1 MVTVSY
7 YRVSVPLPTDATLD
21 LDTIMGRVEYY
32 NSSRRLLIF
41 DTYSEDKHLQ
51 FIFYFR
57 EERAEDNFID
67 ELMEI
72 SNMFESDVKMTPLKP
87 SELSIQQLQKIRM
100 AKRIIEPWLSC
111 SSNSIP
117 RWCLHTKDEVLSLL
131 SEIIGFTEFKE
142 FVGSLEVYLNNTHS
156 IGNKGNYNIVFVNNC
171 GIDEEPFINY
181 IFDLYAAHN
190 IILDNV
196 ILQGDFDD
204 AFRDTRN
211 TVCMYQIREQW
222 CMGENGSLLHATS
235 YEQGFQRLAKRN
247 TIYVTAMDKAQYRK
261 AIKDS
266 SFKKLFP
273 HHVELNEPSSKEKL
287 EILKNEAAEY
297 GFAIDTDQFA
307 ASKLIQQPIEEIKAQ
322 VTTAVSKRLC
332 RNAEVCLQ
340 LYLDD
345 FEEAVCAQDKTAVEE
360 LADLI
365 GLDEVKG
372 YIQQILTLLERR
384 GKNAVPCLHMVFRG
398 NPGTGKTTVARL
410 IGKAFCEIGIL
421 SRSDRFI
428 ETDREGL
435 VGAFVGHT
443 AIKTSDMVR
452 DALGGILFIDEAYAL
467 ASEDGYGA
475 EAISTLVKRM
485 EDYRKEFVCIMAGYT
500 DEMNRLLDINPGLRD
515 RVQFY
520 IDFPD
525 YTAGEL
531 MRIWN
536 GFCVSDGYELT
547 ADAQSAMSA
556 RFEKAVLNKGK
567 NFANARFAR
576 KVFERIKMKQAMR
589 TATNEITATDIDAAF
604 ADQDMLAASE
614 REIRKIGF

>member
-57 EERAEDNFID
+57 KERAEDNFID

-111 SSNSIP
+111 SSNPIP

-247 TIYVTAMDKAQYRK
+247 T
-261 AIKDS
+261 
-266 SFKKLFP
+266 
-273 HHVELNEPSSKEKL
+273 
-287 EILKNEAAEY
+287 
-297 GFAIDTDQFA
+297 
-307 ASKLIQQPIEEIKAQ
+307 
-322 VTTAVSKRLC
+322 
-332 RNAEVCLQ
+332 
-340 LYLDD
+340 
-345 FEEAVCAQDKTAVEE
+345 VCA
-360 LADLI
+360 
-365 GLDEVKG
+365 
-372 YIQQILTLLERR
+372 
-384 GKNAVPCLHMVFRG
+384 
-398 NPGTGKTTVARL
+398 
-410 IGKAFCEIGIL
+410 
-421 SRSDRFI
+421 
-428 ETDREGL
+428 
-435 VGAFVGHT
+435 
-443 AIKTSDMVR
+443 
-452 DALGGILFIDEAYAL
+452 
-467 ASEDGYGA
+467 
-475 EAISTLVKRM
+475 
-485 EDYRKEFVCIMAGYT
+485 
-500 DEMNRLLDINPGLRD
+500 
-515 RVQFY
+515 
-520 IDFPD
+520 
-525 YTAGEL
+525 
-531 MRIWN
+531 
-536 GFCVSDGYELT
+536 
-547 ADAQSAMSA
+547 
-556 RFEKAVLNKGK
+556 
-567 NFANARFAR
+567 
-576 KVFERIKMKQAMR
+576 KM
-589 TATNEITATDIDAAF
+589 I
-604 ADQDMLAASE
+604 
-614 REIRKIGF
+614 